1 MVLPAFDHRTGHF
14 EDVLIHYNSV
24 WLTLK
29 EPLIAVSHRRVPR
42 RMRRPTDFQQLQYL
56 KMFGAYRNLFACVWF
71 DARRLCRVETTKREQ
86 RWQIYH
92 RSYCQCHL

>member
-29 EPLIAVSHRRVPR
+29 EPLIAVSHRLVDR
-42 RMRRPTDFQQLQYL
+42 RTRSTTDLQQLQDL
-56 KMFGAYRNLFACVWF
+56 KMFKGGWHNGAICQNLDPDHPGIAEFGATLWGVDWTQGE
-71 DARRLCRVETTKREQ
+71 L
-86 RWQIYH
+86 
-92 RSYCQCHL
+92 L

>member
-29 EPLIAVSHRRVPR
+29 EPLIAVSHRKKTEISQVSLS
-42 RMRRPTDFQQLQYL
+42 F
-56 KMFGAYRNLFACVWF
+56 
-71 DARRLCRVETTKREQ
+71 RL
-86 RWQIYH
+86 
-92 RSYCQCHL
+92 